1 MFKKI
6 KSVIDSIKIF
16 LNERMNKRLQI
27 ELMRAKEN
35 NTHSNIIQQAE
46 AMQRRPAYKPAR
58 TIANTPKVEIKKV
71 A

>member
-6 KSVIDSIKIF
+6 KSVIDSIKIS
-16 LNERMNKRLQI
+16 LNERIQKRLHI
-27 ELMRAKEN
+27 EELRAEEN
-35 NTHSNIIQQAE
+35 LRHLKNQAVCE
-46 AMQRRPAYKPAR
+46 YLASRPAYKPAR

>member
-6 KSVIDSIKIF
+6 KSVIDSIKIS

-27 ELMRAKEN
+27 EELRANEN
-35 NTHSNIIQQAE
+35 LKHLKNQAVYE
-46 AMQRRPAYKPAR
+46 YLASRPAYKPAR
-58 TIANTPKVEIKKV
+58 TIADAPKVEIKKV